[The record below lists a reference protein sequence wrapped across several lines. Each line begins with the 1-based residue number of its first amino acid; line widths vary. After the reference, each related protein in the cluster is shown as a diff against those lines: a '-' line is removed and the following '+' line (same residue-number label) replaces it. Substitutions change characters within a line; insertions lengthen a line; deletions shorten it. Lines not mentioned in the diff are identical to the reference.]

1 MPRRV
6 LNPTPLRA
14 MRNPRPAPLSE
25 TAAAVEDNLIGDEV
39 DFVVA
44 AGDAQGLSGGEV
56 DLVFVGFDL
65 HAVIAC
71 DELHAAV
78 EGEEAQAFFGADQQ
92 AFGGAEAGVAFAGEG
107 NVFAGLQVQ
116 AACCGGSYTG
126 LAGEQEVCLAEFQK
140 AVAALV
146 GRSSVCS

>member
-14 MRNPRPAPLSE
+14 MGNPRRAPFGE
-25 TAAAVEDNLIGDEV
+25 TAPAVKNDFVGDEV
-39 DFVVA
+39 DFVLG
-44 AGDAQGLSGGEV
+44 AGDAHGLSGGEV

-71 DELHAAV
+71 DELHAAF
-78 EGEEAQAFFGADQQ
+78 EGKKAQALFGADQQ
-92 AFGGAEAGVAFAGEG
+92 AFGGAEAAVAFAGDG
-107 NVFAGLQVQ
+107 DVLAGLQVQ

-126 LAGEQEVCLAEFQK
+126 LAGEHEVCLAEFRG
-140 AVAALV
+140 AVAALAR
-146 GRSSVCS
+146 RSSDCS